1 MGAGAPRKIGP
12 MLKTADIVVVTK
24 GDVVSQAEREIFA
37 FKIRQANPSC
47 LILHINGLSGQGS
60 AYLSEVLLRTG
71 DMQTLQGKELR
82 ASLPSALCSY
92 CLGETRIGK
101 EKQKGNV
108 RRMELD

>member
-1 MGAGAPRKIGP
+1 
-12 MLKTADIVVVTK
+12 
-24 GDVVSQAEREIFA
+24 
-37 FKIRQANPSC
+37 
-47 LILHINGLSGQGS
+47 
-60 AYLSEVLLRTG
+60 LRTG